1 MSLHPIL
8 AAIAATCA
16 ALGGDTKTR
25 TATRPDLT
33 NQGSPRASTY
43 RKGQSYT
50 QLATPPAVIALEPVA
65 RDLTAPMM
73 VTEPGDG
80 SGRLF
85 IVDQIGLVRVLD
97 PGGEPLTDPF
107 LDLRSRLVALN
118 PHYDERGLLSL
129 AFHPRF
135 AENGRFFVF
144 YSAPLRPGGPRGWN
158 CTNHLSE
165 FRVAEDNPDRADPG
179 SERILLAIDKPA
191 HNHNGGPVLFGP
203 DDGYLYLALGDGGG
217 ADDQGTGHTPGS
229 GNAQDLTTFLG
240 KIIRIDVDRP
250 GENGKAYAI
259 PADNPF
265 ATATGVLPEIYAYGL
280 RNPAYLSFDAGPGH
294 RLITASAGQA
304 LFESVYVVAKGG
316 NYGWRIR
323 EGTHCF
329 DPADHNRPPAGP
341 CPTAGARGEPLIGP
355 VVEIG
360 HDMGTVIVGGFVYR
374 GSAVP
379 ALSGAYLFGDWSG
392 GDDDSGRL
400 LVAMPP
406 SGFDLNAYPLEADQV
421 TAEQNRMWTTREVR
435 VASGDGRVNA
445 YVRGFGQDLAREVY
459 VMLNRTMGPDPSTAT
474 GEVVK
479 VVPAR
484 PPLSDSGR

>member
-1 MSLHPIL
+1 MRLHPL
-8 AAIAATCA
+8 LSVIAATCA
-16 ALGGDTKTR
+16 ALNSSPSR
-25 TATRPDLT
+25 RSATGPDLT
-33 NQGSPRASTY
+33 NQASPLASSY
-43 RKGQSYT
+43 RNGQSYT
-50 QLATPPAVIALEPVA
+50 HLATPPAEIGLEPVA
-65 RDLTAPMM
+65 RGLSAPMM
-73 VTEPGDG
+73 LIEPGDG

-97 PGGEPLTDPF
+97 PGGQLRTDPF
-107 LDLRSRLVALN
+107 LDLRSRLVSLN
-118 PHYDERGLLSL
+118 PRYDERGLLSL
-129 AFHPRF
+129 AFHPHF

-144 YSAPLRPGGPRGWN
+144 YSAPLRPGAPRGWN

-165 FRVAEDNPDRADPG
+165 FRVAKDNPDRADPG

-203 DDGYLYLALGDGGG
+203 DDGHLYLALGDGGG

-229 GNAQDLTTFLG
+229 GNAQDLTTLLG

-250 GENGKAYAI
+250 GKNGKAYAI

-341 CPTAGARGEPLIGP
+341 CPTTGARGEPLIGP
-355 VVEIG
+355 IVEIG

-392 GDDDSGRL
+392 TGDADDSGRL
-400 LVAMPP
+400 LMAMPP
-406 SGFDLNAYPLEADQV
+406 PGFDPNAYPLEADRV
-421 TAEQNRMWTTREVR
+421 TAEQNRMWTTRELR
-435 VASGDGRVNA
+435 VASRDGQVNA
-445 YVRGFGQDLAREVY
+445 YVRGFGEDLAREVY
-459 VMLNRTMGPDPSTAT
+459 VMLNREMGPDPSTAT
-474 GEVVK
+474 GEVMRI
-479 VVPAR
+479 VPA
-484 PPLSDSGR
+484 